1 MSIGEKVIMLE
12 SQEKEIRVIDQNR
25 ATNFILKYHYSKIMP
40 RLNKYYLGVF
50 ENKELLG
57 VITLGWG
64 TQPLG
69 TIKKLFPNHNLK
81 SSDYLEI
88 GKMCF
93 LPSCNQSKSFGTQTI
108 SLLTKWVKE
117 NTNCLFLYTMADGI
131 MGKCGYV
138 YQASSMRYLGSF
150 HTQVYL
156 DEKTHEK
163 MHPRSVKELLKDN
176 AKQVGKDHLCWLT
189 QDYCKKHDIS
199 LIVGLMFRYIT
210 PLNKKA
216 KKILDSY
223 PQYKNLKY
231 PKDKDL
237 KFKKR
242 IDSNI
247 YIYICQP
254 QFNMD
259 VQEHNYQHNKD
270 TGYEQLDLFETGD

>member
-1 MSIGEKVIMLE
+1 MQEL
-12 SQEKEIRVIDQNR
+12 QEKEIRVIDQNR

-69 TIKKLFPNHNLK
+69 TIRKLFPNHNLK
-81 SSDYLEI
+81 SCDYLEI

-138 YQASSMRYLGSF
+138 YQASSMRYLGSLAESVLQINP
-150 HTQVYL
+150 T
-156 DEKTHEK
+156 DAKTIAKEANQALAK
-163 MHPRSVKELLKDN
+163 IGWEMYYVRGNASFRRVK
-176 AKQVGKDHLCWLT
+176 
-189 QDYCKKHDIS
+189 
-199 LIVGLMFRYIT
+199 
-210 PLNKKA
+210 
-216 KKILDSY
+216 
-223 PQYKNLKY
+223 
-231 PKDKDL
+231 
-237 KFKKR
+237 
-242 IDSNI
+242 
-247 YIYICQP
+247 
-254 QFNMD
+254 
-259 VQEHNYQHNKD
+259 
-270 TGYEQLDLFETGD
+270 